1 MCDFGGSIHTWE
13 LDIESQSDNTKKSP
27 KFTVRQHNKTKAHK
41 GHVVCLQ
48 LTPTRI
54 VSGSRDK
61 TVLMQDFWLDDADYV
76 KKKKSHQELTKEQE
90 RMLRRK
96 AILDRS
102 TGFSSL
108 RRY

>member
-1 MCDFGGSIHTWE
+1 MIH
-13 LDIESQSDNTKKSP
+13 L
-27 KFTVRQHNKTKAHK
+27 FTFQVIQHNKTKAHK

-61 TVLMQDFWLDDADYV
+61 TVLMQDFWLDDADYM
-76 KKKKSHQELTKEQE
+76 KKKKRQELTKDQE

>member
-1 MCDFGGSIHTWE
+1 M
-13 LDIESQSDNTKKSP
+13 
-27 KFTVRQHNKTKAHK
+27 RQHNKTKAHK

-76 KKKKSHQELTKEQE
+76 KKKKTQTQELTKDQE

-102 TGFSSL
+102 TAFPSI

>member
-1 MCDFGGSIHTWE
+1 MP
-13 LDIESQSDNTKKSP
+13 SQFIKVK
-27 KFTVRQHNKTKAHK
+27 QHNKTTAHK

-61 TVLMQDFWLDDADYV
+61 TVLLQDFWLDDADYV
-76 KKKKSHQELTKEQE
+76 KKKKGRAQELTKDQE

-96 AILDRS
+96 AIMDRAPTYPS
-102 TGFSSL
+102 I

>member
-1 MCDFGGSIHTWE
+1 
-13 LDIESQSDNTKKSP
+13 
-27 KFTVRQHNKTKAHK
+27 
-41 GHVVCLQ
+41 
-48 LTPTRI
+48 
-54 VSGSRDK
+54 
-61 TVLMQDFWLDDADYV
+61 MQDFWLDDADYV

>member
-1 MCDFGGSIHTWE
+1 MI
-13 LDIESQSDNTKKSP
+13 
-27 KFTVRQHNKTKAHK
+27 
-41 GHVVCLQ
+41 
-48 LTPTRI
+48 
-54 VSGSRDK
+54 SGSRDK

>member
-1 MCDFGGSIHTWE
+1 M
-13 LDIESQSDNTKKSP
+13 
-27 KFTVRQHNKTKAHK
+27 RQHNKTTAHK

-76 KKKKSHQELTKEQE
+76 KKKRTETQELTKDQE

-102 TGFSSL
+102 TACSSI